1 MANIQLQCWD
11 TRVFIVMDKKL
22 SYRQKTTSGIESAH
36 SKWRIIKAIRLN
48 NDMTIHAWSTK

>member
-1 MANIQLQCWD
+1 
-11 TRVFIVMDKKL
+11 MDKKL